1 MQPWLPGPREAAVS
15 GAGGSGR
22 QLSGGF
28 VQAAGNTRQRLQRG
42 VGRPSDAA
50 ECNAQ
55 QLCAAGQLRPA
66 QGVLRYYIMGILW
79 RISLFRA
86 SGYSCTLSLFSCF
99 PPHSSYFRIHA
110 LPCMCGAP
118 TRTITTE
125 REGWV
130 GAGRRSLPLHRC
142 HRGRLRRSPRGAGWV
157 PPSLSPP
164 PP

>member
-28 VQAAGNTRQRLQRG
+28 VQAAGNTGQRLQRG

-66 QGVLRYYIMGILW
+66 QGVLRYYIMGIPW
-79 RISLFRA
+79 RIYFLISHPPG
-86 SGYSCTLSLFSCF
+86 SSCTLSLFSGF
-99 PPHSSYFRIHA
+99 PPHSSYFCIHA
-110 LPCMCGAP
+110 LPVRCVAP
-118 TRTITTE
+118 TRTIPTCV
-125 REGWV
+125 V
-130 GAGRRSLPLHRC
+130 G
-142 HRGRLRRSPRGAGWV
+142 V
-157 PPSLSPP
+157 Q
-164 PP
+164 

>member
-1 MQPWLPGPREAAVS
+1 M
-15 GAGGSGR
+15 
-22 QLSGGF
+22 
-28 VQAAGNTRQRLQRG
+28 
-42 VGRPSDAA
+42 
-50 ECNAQ
+50 
-55 QLCAAGQLRPA
+55 RPA

-86 SGYSCTLSLFSCF
+86 SGYSCTLSLLCCF

-142 HRGRLRRSPRGAGWV
+142 RRGRLRSSPIKGSGLG
-157 PPSLSPP
+157 PSVSVAAASLTEGTLVRMGGLDPSVFSVSSLLFIIGNCGHRRCRCPRQH
-164 PP
+164 